1 MKYIY
6 CVFLKLHYILL
17 NFMSL
22 IFNLFNQLNWFL
34 GVKIFKNA
42 NYLTINLYRFF
53 YKKNICNLNILKFK
67 FINDFF
73 SNGFTKLK
81 SIDKNTIEKINNEL
95 SLQLAEANNSKM
107 NIQKNFEITPEIFN
121 LVKKILDNDLKDEL
135 KIIEQYYNQKLI
147 LAHLT
152 ISRNYETPI
161 NYSEKDYYVSK
172 KRAL

>member
-1 MKYIY
+1 
-6 CVFLKLHYILL
+6 
-17 NFMSL
+17 
-22 IFNLFNQLNWFL
+22 
-34 GVKIFKNA
+34 
-42 NYLTINLYRFF
+42 
-53 YKKNICNLNILKFK
+53 
-67 FINDFF
+67 
-73 SNGFTKLK
+73 
-81 SIDKNTIEKINNEL
+81 
-95 SLQLAEANNSKM
+95 M